1 MSVEWGKIIE
11 FNWTLVITLLQF
23 AVLLVLLRWILW
35 KPALLY
41 LDKRRESIASR
52 MMAAKTSEEKASELV
67 GRRTTELAAAKKESA
82 QILEE
87 ARDRAEKNLADAK
100 QRAKEEA
107 DRILA
112 DARVQMEN
120 ERDRVLADLKAQYAE
135 MVVLGTERV
144 LSREV
149 RIEDHRRLLDQLLEE
164 IDDAALDGAK
174 EKR

>member
-1 MSVEWGKIIE
+1 VGVEWGKIID

-23 AVLLVLLRWILW
+23 AVLFGVLRWILW
-35 KPALLY
+35 KPALKY
-41 LDKRRESIASR
+41 LDKRRELIASR
-52 MMAAKTSEEKASELV
+52 MTAAKVSEEQATELV
-67 GRRTTELAAAKKESA
+67 ARREGELVEAKRETA

-87 ARDRAEKNLADAK
+87 VRERAEKSLEEAK
-100 QRAKEEA
+100 VRAREEA

-112 DARVQMEN
+112 DARAQMEH

-149 RIEDHRRLLDQLLEE
+149 RIEDHRRLFDQLLEE
-164 IDDAALDGAK
+164 IDENALDGVK
-174 EKR
+174 ESR

>member
-1 MSVEWGKIIE
+1 MGVEWGKIIE

-23 AVLLVLLRWILW
+23 GVLLVLLRWILW
-35 KPALLY
+35 KPALKY

-52 MMAAKTSEEKASELV
+52 MAAAKASEEKAADLVGQRETELV
-67 GRRTTELAAAKKESA
+67 AARKESA

-87 ARDRAEKNLADAK
+87 GRQRAEKGLDDAK
-100 QRAKEEA
+100 QRAREEA

-112 DARVQMEN
+112 DARAQLEH

-149 RIEDHRRLLDQLLEE
+149 RIEDHRRLLDQLLAE
-164 IDDAALDGAK
+164 IDDAALDGVK
-174 EKR
+174 ENR

>member
-1 MSVEWGKIIE
+1 VSVEWGKIIE

-35 KPALLY
+35 KPALKY

-52 MMAAKTSEEKASELV
+52 MMAAKTSEEKAAELV
-67 GRRTTELAAAKKESA
+67 GQREVELAAMKKESA

-87 ARDRAEKNLADAK
+87 ARERAEKSLAEAK

-112 DARVQMEN
+112 DARVQMEH
-120 ERDRVLADLKAQYAE
+120 ERDRVLAVLKAQYAE
-135 MVVLGTERV
+135 MVVLGTEQV
-144 LSREV
+144 LNREV
-149 RIEDHRRLLDQLLEE
+149 RIEDHHRLLDQLLAE
-164 IDDAALDGAK
+164 IDDAALDGVK
-174 EKR
+174 ENR

>member
-1 MSVEWGKIIE
+1 VGVEWGKIID
-11 FNWTLVITLLQF
+11 FNWTLVINLLEF

-35 KPALLY
+35 KRVVKY
-41 LDKRRESIASR
+41 LDQRRELIASR
-52 MMAAKTSEEKASELV
+52 MAAAKMSEEKAAELV
-67 GRRTTELAAAKKESA
+67 GQRETELAAVKRESA

-87 ARDRAEKNLADAK
+87 VRERAEKSLEEAK
-100 QRAKEEA
+100 VRAREEA

-112 DARVQMEN
+112 DARAQMEH

-149 RIEDHRRLLDQLLEE
+149 RIEDHRRLFDQLLEE
-164 IDDAALDGAK
+164 IDESALDGVK
-174 EKR
+174 ESR